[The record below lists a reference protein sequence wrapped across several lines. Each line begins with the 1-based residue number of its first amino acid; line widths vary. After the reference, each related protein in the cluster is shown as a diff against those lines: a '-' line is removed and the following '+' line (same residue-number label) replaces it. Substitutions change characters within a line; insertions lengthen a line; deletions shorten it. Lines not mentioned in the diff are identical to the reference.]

1 MSSLQW
7 ENSTSFASNLNFTN
21 QQISSPSSFASSLN
35 FLASAVAVGANM
47 GKETIRD
54 QSWKASPQIW
64 SCYEMLVESLWKAAM
79 WRCHRWSLI
88 ERMSKLH
95 QLAPRNQFMVKYS
108 NVWILFNI
116 FKLFELKHTAKWNGL
131 LAGRWDINDS
141 DQREV
146 VAGQR
151 WMAAD
156 QMEVH

>member
-1 MSSLQW
+1 
-7 ENSTSFASNLNFTN
+7 
-21 QQISSPSSFASSLN
+21 
-35 FLASAVAVGANM
+35 
-47 GKETIRD
+47 
-54 QSWKASPQIW
+54 
-64 SCYEMLVESLWKAAM
+64 MLVESLWKAAM

-131 LAGRWDINDS
+131 LAGGWDINEA

-156 QMEVH
+156 RGALTQWSSVLDRFDLWGHSGLTQPSIIAEMKKNAPAVDIQFISLIFSPFALLYLNTFKRLHKL